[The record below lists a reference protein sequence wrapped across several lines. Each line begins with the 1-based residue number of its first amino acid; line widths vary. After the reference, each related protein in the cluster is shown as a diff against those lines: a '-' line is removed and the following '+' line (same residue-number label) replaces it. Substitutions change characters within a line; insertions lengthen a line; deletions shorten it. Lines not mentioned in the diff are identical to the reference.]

1 MDRYAYRTAGYAV
14 GAISSLA
21 RANFRIHGKENLP
34 RGGALIFA
42 INHFTRIETIF
53 LPYFLNRMTGKTIWS
68 LADDSLFQ
76 GGFGTI
82 LEKLGAV
89 SNKNPDR
96 DKLIVKTLLTGE
108 AAWILF
114 PEGRMVKNKKVY
126 DATGAKEA
134 RFMILSEGGI
144 HPPHTGAAALGLR
157 TEFYRGRLR
166 RMREKNPDEA
176 ARLKHLFEIERMDP
190 VMNTETFIVP
200 VNITYNP
207 MRGRENTINRIAE
220 LVMGEMSDRLAEE
233 IMMEG
238 NMMLSGV
245 DVDIRFGEP
254 IRVKGY
260 LKSKSVY
267 ADMSSPRHIDFDE
280 AIPSRPMLRKTA
292 LRIMGRYM
300 SAIYRMTTVNHD
312 HILATLL
319 KYHPH
324 MRIDE
329 TDLKRRAYLAAAT
342 IDYNKMG
349 IYRHDSFSQN
359 QINLL
364 TDDPKGRIRNFIA
377 LAKEKGVLADKDGVL
392 VKAFDFKEALD
403 FHQIRIENPI
413 AVAANEIEPLH
424 DLQERLQTIA
434 RQHPLRIRFM
444 IRRHL
449 LDKTRFDFEKDYFA
463 HALPGESK
471 PKHVGAPFLLPE
483 KTPPRGKKT
492 GLYNDTGILL
502 VHGYMSAPLEVRAI
516 GEHLASRGYRVFAPR
531 LKGHGTAPED
541 LAACDHTEWIEAVA
555 EGYGILSN
563 LCKNVVAGGFS
574 FGAGL
579 ALDLCTRVDDIKGV
593 FAISAP
599 MKLQDFSA
607 RFIPAIHLWN
617 HLMKKMN
624 LPQAGKQFVNNNPEN
639 PHINYFRNPLSAVL
653 EMERLMSALAPRL
666 EKISIP
672 ALIIQSFADPVV
684 NYEGAMKIFMRLSS
698 RNKEYLLVNTPRHGI
713 INGEGSERIWKA
725 VERFL
730 ERLDI
735 DGN

>member
-1 MDRYAYRTAGYAV
+1 MNRYAYRTAGYAV

-21 RANFRIHGKENLP
+21 KANFRIHGGENIP
-34 RGGALIFA
+34 KGALIFA
-42 INHFTRIETIF
+42 VNHFTRIETIF
-53 LPYFLNRMTGKTIWS
+53 LPYFLNRMTSKTIWS
-68 LADDSLFQ
+68 LADYSLFM
-76 GGFGTI
+76 GGFGRI
-82 LEKLGAV
+82 LEKLGAL
-89 SNKNPDR
+89 SSRNPDR

-108 AAWILF
+108 AAWIIF

-126 DATGAKEA
+126 DAAGKKDA

-144 HPPHTGAAALGLR
+144 HPPHTGAAAIGLR

-166 RMREKNPDEA
+166 RMRDENPDEA
-176 ARLKHLFEIERMDP
+176 ARLMRLFEIENMAP
-190 VMNTETFIVP
+190 VLNTETFIVP

-207 MRGRENTINRIAE
+207 MRGRENAINRLAE
-220 LVMGEMSDRLAEE
+220 MLLGEMPDRVAEE

-254 IRVKGY
+254 IRVGGY
-260 LKSKSVY
+260 LKSKSVH
-267 ADMSSPRHIDFDE
+267 ADMSSHRPIDFDE
-280 AIPSRPMLRKTA
+280 DIPSRPMLRKTA

-300 SAIYRMTTVNHD
+300 SAIYRMTTINHD

-319 KYHPH
+319 KYYPH
-324 MRIDE
+324 MTIDVK
-329 TDLKRRAYLAAAT
+329 DLKRRAYLAAAT
-342 IDYNKMG
+342 IDYHKMG
-349 IYRHDSFSQN
+349 VYRHDSLSQN

-364 TDDPKGRIRNFIA
+364 TDDPKGRIGNFIA
-377 LAKEKGVLADKDGVL
+377 LAREKGVLADKDGVL
-392 VKAFDFKEALD
+392 VKAFDFEESLD

-424 DLQERLQTIA
+424 DLQERLKTIA
-434 RQHPLRIRFM
+434 RQHPLRIRYM
-444 IRRHL
+444 IRRRL
-449 LDKTRFDFEKDYFA
+449 LDKTRFDFEKDYFE
-463 HALPGESK
+463 HAVPGESK
-471 PKHVGAPFLLPE
+471 PKHVGTPFLLPE
-483 KTPPRGKKT
+483 KTPFADKTT
-492 GLYNDTGILL
+492 GLCSDTGILL
-502 VHGYMSAPLEVRAI
+502 VHGYMAAPLEVRAL
-516 GEHLASRGYRVFAPR
+516 GEHLAARGYRVFAPR

-541 LAACDHTEWIEAVA
+541 LSGRGHTEWIDAVA

-563 LCKNVVAGGFS
+563 LCSNIVAGGFS

-599 MKLQDFSA
+599 MKLQDFST

-617 HLMKKMN
+617 QMMKKMN

-639 PHINYFRNPLSAVL
+639 PHINYLRNPLSAVL

-684 NYEGAMKIFMRLSS
+684 HYEGAMKIFMRLSS
-698 RNKEYLLVNTPRHGI
+698 KDKEYLLVNTARHGI

-725 VERFL
+725 VEQFV
-730 ERLDI
+730 EKI
-735 DGN
+735 DTGVS